1 MKYFLINHNKNTN
14 KMKKLALILTGGI
27 FLVSLVALT
36 AFKILPPRPSAN
48 GQGTLT
54 LPYLN
59 GTQHFSF
66 HAQTDASNNV
76 TGSFETKS
84 PGQDIRVHG
93 NIDCLNVLADG
104 KTAVMTGL
112 VTQVTGEGFPIA
124 VGDRIWFK
132 VQDNGEGANSP
143 ADKFSDYFVFGG
155 SCNSNFIVTM
165 NAITGGNIQVKP

>member
-1 MKYFLINHNKNTN
+1 MKRISLFLAAAIL
-14 KMKKLALILTGGI
+14 MAGLI
-27 FLVSLVALT
+27 ALT
-36 AFKILPPRPSAN
+36 AFKTLPPKPSAN
-48 GQGTLT
+48 GQATLT

-93 NIDCLNVLADG
+93 NIDCLTILADG
-104 KTAVMTGL
+104 KTAIMSGIATNVDGN
-112 VTQVTGEGFPIA
+112 GFPIA

-132 VQDNGEGANSP
+132 VQDNGEGANAP
-143 ADKFSDYFVFGG
+143 NDRFTDYFVGG
-155 SCNSNFIVTM
+155 ICGVNYNL
-165 NAITGGNIQVKP
+165 ALQQITGGNIQVKP